1 MTNLLGQCL
10 GRIEAQVFRLQHDPD
25 ACDEHLFAAAVDE
38 EATVLCDLV
47 GSLSDPAVTQRAD
60 LDATVRRAVQAC
72 LGELGVPIVVRER
85 LAPALPPIACAPAQ
99 LAFAVQRALVLATG
113 RLAAGDELEITTRRD
128 GDGVVLE
135 LESRGR
141 RRGRERDRH
150 LRERAETLCEFV
162 DGLRGLCR
170 IECDDRDQLL
180 VVIDLPAA
188 MAVDER

>member
-1 MTNLLGQCL
+1 MTDLLGRCL

-47 GSLSDPAVTQRAD
+47 GSLCDPVVTPRAD
-60 LDATVRRAVQAC
+60 LDATVRHAVQAC
-72 LGELGVPIVVRER
+72 LAGLGVPIVVRER

-99 LAFAVQRALVLATG
+99 LLFAVQRALVLATD
-113 RLAAGDELEITTRRD
+113 RLAAGDELEVTTRRD

-141 RRGRERDRH
+141 RRGRDRH

-162 DGLRGLCR
+162 DGFRGLCR
-170 IECDDRDQLL
+170 IDCDDRDQLL

-188 MAVDER
+188 MAIDER